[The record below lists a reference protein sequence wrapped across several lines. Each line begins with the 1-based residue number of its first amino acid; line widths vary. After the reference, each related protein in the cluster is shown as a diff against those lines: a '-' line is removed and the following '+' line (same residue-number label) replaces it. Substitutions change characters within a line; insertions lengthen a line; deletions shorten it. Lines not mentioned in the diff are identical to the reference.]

1 MQTTNCAFSNTVSTL
16 SPNYA
21 CLEMVVMGTS
31 ELSLYPIDCWTHFS
45 LSVEQLP
52 PKLPPVSTAVAGRFW
67 MNQDYLAS
75 PRFSPDLFG
84 AAGTNYGIAQLNVR
98 SFAQGHS
105 ETSTKHQA

>member
-1 MQTTNCAFSNTVSTL
+1 
-16 SPNYA
+16 
-21 CLEMVVMGTS
+21 
-31 ELSLYPIDCWTHFS
+31 
-45 LSVEQLP
+45 
-52 PKLPPVSTAVAGRFW
+52 